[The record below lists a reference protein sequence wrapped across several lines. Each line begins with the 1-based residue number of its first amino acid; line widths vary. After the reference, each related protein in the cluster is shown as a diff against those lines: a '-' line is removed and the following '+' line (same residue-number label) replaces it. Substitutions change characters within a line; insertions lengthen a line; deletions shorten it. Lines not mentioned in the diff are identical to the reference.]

1 MRNIL
6 ISQKV
11 FLDKHNQINWSLE
24 NTWYKYFN
32 KKKINLIPLNSNHT
46 NKNKL
51 LNLQPQAII
60 ISGGNNLNDIEKS
73 KENLIR
79 DKYETKIIKYA
90 IKNKVP
96 ILAICRGYLSL
107 R

>member
-32 KKKINLIPLNSNHT
+32 KKKLT
-46 NKNKL
+46 
-51 LNLQPQAII
+51 
-60 ISGGNNLNDIEKS
+60 
-73 KENLIR
+73 
-79 DKYETKIIKYA
+79 
-90 IKNKVP
+90 
-96 ILAICRGYLSL
+96 
-107 R
+107 